1 MSFGVILGVVLG
13 IIGILSGP
21 VLGGGI
27 SMVIQPK
34 ALLVVVLGT
43 VGAVLIAFPLKEV
56 SKALTQAMRSIQ
68 GSTFESEKLILQI
81 SELASIARKEGFLA
95 LDVYRS
101 KSGEPLLAGGIK
113 YLMDGFDAQAIREL
127 MDSQISQSL
136 NDEITS
142 AKVWEASGSYAP
154 TMGVIGAILG
164 LIEILSKLD
173 DPSQLGSG
181 IAVAFVATLY
191 GLFAANL
198 FLLPIATR
206 IRQFAQ
212 SQVLPKEMI
221 KIAILGIQEGL
232 NPHLVEEK
240 LRKLASQ

>member
-13 IIGILSGP
+13 LVGVLSGP
-21 VLGGGI
+21 FLGSGI
-27 SMVIQPK
+27 SSVIQPK
-34 ALLVVVLGT
+34 ALFVVVLGT
-43 VGAVLIAFPLKEV
+43 WGAVLIAFPLSEV
-56 SKALTQAMRSIQ
+56 KKAMTQALRALR
-68 GSTFESEKLILQI
+68 GSEFESEKLIVQI
-81 SELASIARKEGFLA
+81 SELASLARKEGFLA

-101 KSGEPLLAGGIK
+101 KLNEPLLSGGIK
-113 YLMDGFDAQAIREL
+113 YLMDGFDSHAIREL
-127 MDSQISQSL
+127 MDSQISQSF
-136 NDEITS
+136 NEDVTS
-142 AKVWEASGSYAP
+142 AKVWEASGSFAP

-191 GLFAANL
+191 GLFASNL
-198 FLLPIATR
+198 FLLPIANR

-212 SQVLPKEMI
+212 TQMLPKEMI
-221 KIAILGIQEGL
+221 KVAILGIQEGL

-240 LRKLASQ
+240 LRKLAT